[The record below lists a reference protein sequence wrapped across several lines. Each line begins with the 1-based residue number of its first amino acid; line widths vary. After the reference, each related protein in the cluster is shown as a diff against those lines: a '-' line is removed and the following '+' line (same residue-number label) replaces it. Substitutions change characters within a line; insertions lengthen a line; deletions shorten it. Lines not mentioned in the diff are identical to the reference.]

1 MIGLNSHDCL
11 IEKNQQTTTIMEP
24 MTTAKPGFYGA
35 YGGAYVPPVLEPNLS
50 RLAESFFKLK
60 DDPAFTKEYAYYLQ
74 HYVGRP
80 SPLFLAERLSAEVG
94 SKIYLKREDLNHT
107 GAHKINNTV
116 GQILMARHMGAR
128 EVIAETGAGQ
138 HGVATATA
146 AALFGIP
153 CKVFMGAVD
162 IERQAMNVSRMKLL
176 GAEVLPATQG
186 SQTLAD
192 AVDAAL
198 GYFIEHPESF
208 YCLGSQVGPHP
219 YPNIVGYFQ
228 QVIGQ
233 EAREQI
239 LEAEGR
245 LPDSIFACVGG
256 GSNAIGL
263 FQGFLDDD
271 TVAIHGAEGG
281 GEGFMPKTAATLSL
295 GKQGVFQGTYSYCL
309 TGEDGKPAQS
319 WSVAAGLDYP
329 GISPQ
334 HAFLKDSGRA
344 QYHIVTDSE
353 AVNAFR
359 VLSHLEG
366 IIPAIESSHALAL
379 AMKLMKGKKDEVAL
393 INLSGRGDKDV
404 ERELEQY

>member
-1 MIGLNSHDCL
+1 
-11 IEKNQQTTTIMEP
+11 MESS
-24 MTTAKPGFYGA
+24 TKTKPGFYGE
-35 YGGAYVPPVLEPNLS
+35 YGGAFVPPVLEPNLN
-50 RLAESFFKLK
+50 RLAENFFKLK
-60 DDPAFTKEYAYYLQ
+60 SDPAFLKEYEYYLKQ
-74 HYVGRP
+74 YVGRP

-116 GQILMARHMGAR
+116 GQLLMAKHMGAK

-198 GYFIEHPESF
+198 GYFIENPESF

-219 YPNIVGYFQ
+219 YPNIVGFFQ
-228 QVIGQ
+228 RVIGT
-233 EAREQI
+233 EAREQF

-263 FQGFLDDD
+263 FQGFLDDSS
-271 TVAIHGAEGG
+271 VAIHGAEGG
-281 GEGFMPKTAATLSL
+281 GEGMLPKTAATLSF

-309 TGEDGKPAQS
+309 VNAEGQPAQS
-319 WSVAAGLDYP
+319 WSIAAGLDYP

-334 HAFLKDSGRA
+334 HASLKDSGRA
-344 QYHIVTDSE
+344 QYHVVTDAE
-353 AVNAFR
+353 AIDAFR
-359 VLSHLEG
+359 LLSKLEG
-366 IIPAIESSHALAL
+366 IIPAVESSHAIAL

-393 INLSGRGDKDV
+393 SNLSGRGDKDV
-404 ERELEQY
+404 ERKLEDY

>member
-1 MIGLNSHDCL
+1 
-11 IEKNQQTTTIMEP
+11 MEP
-24 MTTAKPGFYGA
+24 STTLKPGYYGE
-35 YGGAYVPPVLEPNLS
+35 YGGAFVPPVLEPNLN
-50 RLAESFFKLK
+50 RLAENFFRLK
-60 DDPAFTKEYAYYLQ
+60 DDPAFIKEYEYYLKY
-74 HYVGRP
+74 YVGRP
-80 SPLFLAERLSAEVG
+80 SPLFLAQRLSDEVG

-107 GAHKINNTV
+107 GAHKINNTI
-116 GQILMARHMGAR
+116 GQLLMAKRMGAR

-162 IERQAMNVSRMKLL
+162 IKRQAMNVSRMKLL
-176 GAEVLPATQG
+176 GAEVIPATSG
-186 SQTLAD
+186 TQTLAD
-192 AVDAAL
+192 AVDNAL

-228 QVIGQ
+228 SIIGK

-245 LPDSIFACVGG
+245 LPDSIYACVGG

-263 FQGFLDDD
+263 FSGFLDD
-271 TVAIHGAEGG
+271 TSVAIHGAEGG
-281 GEGFMPKTAATLSL
+281 GEGMLPKTAATLSL

-309 TGEDGKPAQS
+309 MDKDGNPAQS
-319 WSVAAGLDYP
+319 WSIAAGLDYP

-334 HAFLKDSGRA
+334 HASLKDSGRA
-344 QYHIVTDSE
+344 HYHVVTDKE
-353 AVNAFR
+353 AIDAFR
-359 VLSHLEG
+359 KLSQLEG
-366 IIPAIESSHALAL
+366 IIPAIESSHAVAL
-379 AMKLMKGKKDEVAL
+379 AMKLMKGKKNEIAL

-404 ERELEQY
+404 ERELKDY